1 MVRTRTPSES
11 NALNKES
18 ISKETT
24 PAESNHTKP
33 KQRKIKNKKCCLRAM
48 PNTYSQIYIHLVFA
62 VKYRQS
68 LINESWETELYKY
81 INGVIQNKGQLPI
94 AINGMPDHIH
104 ILFIM
109 KPTCCISDLVREIK
123 KSSTEF
129 IAVKGFVRTKFQWQ
143 NGFGAF
149 SYSQSSLNNVKRYI
163 ENQKQHHAVK
173 TFKREYQEFLSMFDI
188 EYNQD
193 YLFDWILEK

>member
-1 MVRTRTPSES
+1 MLFKSYAKYLFS
-11 NALNKES
+11 N
-18 ISKETT
+18 
-24 PAESNHTKP
+24 
-33 KQRKIKNKKCCLRAM
+33 
-48 PNTYSQIYIHLVFA
+48 IHSARFA

-129 IAVKGFVRTKFQWQ
+129 ITVKRFVRTKFQWQ
-143 NGFGAF
+143 HGFGAF
-149 SYSQSSLNNVKRYI
+149 SYSQSSLDNVKRY
-163 ENQKQHHAVK
+163 KSK
-173 TFKREYQEFLSMFDI
+173 TTSRG
-188 EYNQD
+188 
-193 YLFDWILEK
+193 